1 MLDQYRYK
9 AKDIRGKVL
18 IGYVESKNKKEAK
31 TQAESIARKR
41 RLQVVTVEKKVKFL
55 YRTRRGTQE
64 IQTGEQLAYNK
75 EELQAALEKLG
86 FKVLK
91 VQKKLFDFKGSV
103 PSAEIASW
111 IRLCADLLKENLP
124 YDEILNLLGE
134 DTPNKRLREVIKEIS
149 KDLKEGKD
157 GKEVFGK
164 HEDVFGKF
172 PAFMLAVAST
182 SGNMAEVYESTA
194 KFMQRDED
202 FKRNLKKAL
211 VTPFITLG
219 VISLVVG
226 YYVMVIF
233 PETAGIFRKF
243 GKTLPPMTTA
253 TLQLSDFLLG
263 NWMLV
268 LFMILAPIISFVFFI
283 KTPKGG
289 LWLDKHIIHL
299 PIMGELIHKMSIEIF
314 ARVFYS
320 LYSGSGENIDVIR
333 IASEACRN
341 RYMEKQ
347 MKEVGIPMMLAE
359 GKGIVEAMEGTGV
372 FTTTAI
378 SRFRSGAESGSLRS
392 NALQLANYYE
402 TETSYRMEKAVSM
415 IDLMVTM
422 IIMVVMV
429 GLTIV
434 SAETSIM

>member
-1 MLDQYRYK
+1 MEQFRYK

-18 IGYVESKNKKEAK
+18 LGYIEANNKKDAK
-31 TQAESIARKR
+31 KQSESIARKR
-41 RLQVVTVEKKVKFL
+41 RLNIISIEKKVNFI

-64 IQTGEQLAYNK
+64 IQTGEQKAYSK

-91 VQKKLFDFKGSV
+91 VQKKLFDFKGSI
-103 PSAEIASW
+103 PSAEVASW

-134 DTPNKRLREVIKEIS
+134 DTANKRLREVINEIS
-149 KDLKEGKD
+149 KDLKEGKEGD
-157 GKEVFGK
+157 EVFGK
-164 HEDVFGKF
+164 HANVFGKF
-172 PAFMLAVAST
+172 PAYMLAVAST
-182 SGNMAEVYESTA
+182 SGNMTEVYESTA

-219 VISLVVG
+219 VIGFVVG

-243 GKTLPPMTTA
+243 GKTLPPMTA
-253 TLQLSDFLLG
+253 TTLEISDFLMVY
-263 NWMLV
+263 WWAV
-268 LFMILAPIISFVFFI
+268 LILIFVPIISFIVFI
-283 KTPKGG
+283 KTPKGA

-341 RYMEKQ
+341 SYMEKQ

-378 SRFRSGAESGSLRS
+378 SRFRSGAESGALRS

-402 TETSYRMEKAVSM
+402 TETSYRMEKAISM

-422 IIMVVMV
+422 IIMIVMV

>member
-1 MLDQYRYK
+1 MEQFRYK
-9 AKDIRGKVL
+9 AKDIRGRVL
-18 IGYVESKNKKEAK
+18 RGYVEAENKKDAK
-31 TQAESIARKR
+31 KQSESIARKR
-41 RLQVVTVEKKVKFL
+41 RLNIISIEKKVNFI

-64 IQTGEQLAYNK
+64 IQTGEQKAYSK

-86 FKVLK
+86 FKVIK
-91 VQKKLFDFKGSV
+91 VQKKLFDFKGSI

-134 DTPNKRLREVIKEIS
+134 DTANKRLREVIQEIS
-149 KDLKEGKD
+149 KDLKEGKEGD
-157 GKEVFGK
+157 EVFGK
-164 HEDVFGKF
+164 HEKVFGKF
-172 PAFMLAVAST
+172 PAYMLAVAST
-182 SGNMAEVYESTA
+182 SGNMTEVYESTA

-219 VISLVVG
+219 VIGFVVG

-243 GKTLPPMTTA
+243 GKTLPPMTA
-253 TLQLSDFLLG
+253 TTLEISDFLLLY
-263 NWMLV
+263 WWAV
-268 LFMILAPIISFVFFI
+268 LILIFTPIISFIVFI
-283 KTPKGG
+283 KTPKGA

-341 RYMEKQ
+341 SYMEKQ

-378 SRFRSGAESGSLRS
+378 SRFRSGAESGALRS